1 MGSIDDNCGVRV
13 SNTCGNKEAF
23 DIDAIRNFP
32 CRHFFRSGVEIER
45 VIDQCPIC
53 RNKLIKPL
61 PPHEDDVVD
70 AMSEDE
76 DWEER
81 VEEIWNR
88 LIILTEHVSSRI
100 LSWSDLI
107 ETAGREVLVNRIR
120 QRGWNVIN
128 DDEI

>member
-1 MGSIDDNCGVRV
+1 
-13 SNTCGNKEAF
+13 
-23 DIDAIRNFP
+23 
-32 CRHFFRSGVEIER
+32 
-45 VIDQCPIC
+45 
-53 RNKLIKPL
+53 
-61 PPHEDDVVD
+61 
-70 AMSEDE
+70 MSEDE

-120 QRGWNVIN
+120 RRGWNVIN
-128 DDEI
+128 DDEIKNASSMWLMMNETDYLSSGFSDNFKGI